1 MNKIIDYRTLNLNS
15 LDVLLC
21 SGNGKLSEHIKWL
34 QRLKGIDSPAA
45 NVSHAAAVIKWPFKA
60 INDIACGNK
69 GLAGLACYFDNDDLY
84 VTETTTLN
92 KWAGKKGLQT
102 NGFGDWLENYNGE
115 VYVRKLD
122 FERTEGFQNK
132 LIGFIIQH
140 LKDPK
145 ASKYENG
152 IPGLLELF
160 LCEIGIK
167 TAILNTAELHCTEW
181 DSELLKEFKLL
192 ADVISN
198 NRMPPFEF
206 WPKICRN
213 TKDAARCRNSLLDQ
227 NILVPISEPIRIK

>member
-1 MNKIIDYRTLNLNS
+1 MSKITDYRTLNLNS

-34 QRLKGIDSPAA
+34 QRLKDIDSPAA
-45 NVSHAAAVIKWPFKA
+45 NVSHAAAIVKWPFELIA
-60 INDIACGNK
+60 GCYPDI
-69 GLAGLACYFDNDDLY
+69 DNLY

-92 KWAGKKGLQT
+92 SWCGKKGLQV
-102 NGFGDWLENYNGE
+102 NGFKKWLDNYNGE

-122 FERTEGFQNK
+122 FERTEKFQNK
-132 LIGFIIQH
+132 LIAFILQH
-140 LKDPK
+140 LNDPK

-152 IPGLLELF
+152 IPGLLELL

-167 TAILNTAELHCTEW
+167 TSILNTAELHCTEW
-181 DSELLKEFKLL
+181 VSELLKEFKLL

-213 TKDAARCRNSLLDQ
+213 TKDATRCRNSSLDQ
-227 NILVPISEPIRIK
+227 NMLMPISEPVRIK